1 MDSLRLLASENEEKR
16 RRLLSLRLRA
26 IVGLPEAKRINE
38 LEDLMNLLGELPEKD
53 RVTIYRTLIGLLPEL
68 GKDKVKLLKDT
79 LKKITKKW
87 SLKRKLEEKKI
98 VIEATKD
105 FSFLERTAIRA
116 YLNKLF

>member
-79 LKKITKKW
+79 LKKITK
-87 SLKRKLEEKKI
+87 SGPSNENSKRKK
-98 VIEATKD
+98 
-105 FSFLERTAIRA
+105 
-116 YLNKLF
+116 